1 MLLFTKIKAGYF
13 NCPERT
19 ERYFLHFS
27 VDFNV
32 IENDSSGILLLLSGV
47 GEKFLAKI
55 EIVVKEK
62 MKDLAGFHLLHS
74 GCVCFCNF
82 DYSLKIT
89 LLSLKVSPVFFFAN
103 KDGKIDLIPDER
115 V

>member
-1 MLLFTKIKAGYF
+1 MLLFSTIKAWNL
-13 NCPERT
+13 NCCCCK
-19 ERYFLHFS
+19 ERYSLHFS

-32 IENDSSGILLLLSGV
+32 IENDSSGILLLISGV
-47 GEKFLAKI
+47 GEEFLAKI

-82 DYSLKIT
+82 D
-89 LLSLKVSPVFFFAN
+89 
-103 KDGKIDLIPDER
+103 
-115 V
+115 

>member
-1 MLLFTKIKAGYF
+1 MLLFTEIKAGYF

-32 IENDSSGILLLLSGV
+32 IENDSSGILLLISGV
-47 GEKFLAKI
+47 GEEFLAKI
-55 EIVVKEK
+55 EIAVKEK
-62 MKDLAGFHLLHS
+62 MTDLAGFHLLHS

-82 DYSLKIT
+82 DYSLKIA
-89 LLSLKVSPVFFFAN
+89 LQSLKVSPVFFFAN
-103 KDGKIDLIPDER
+103 KDGKID
-115 V
+115 